1 MNIPAQDFKVK
12 VGEFWIDVIYKEAS
26 KVSGRAN
33 FGNYNHIKLQI
44 VISRKWNKNKQQLEN
59 TLIHEIFHAIW
70 QIFGVHAVSGGAD
83 DENAEETFVQ
93 RLTSGWQ
100 SFMVDNP
107 KLFNEE
113 KK

>member
-12 VGEFWIDVIYKEAS
+12 VGEFWIDVIYKETS

-33 FGNYNHIKLQI
+33 FGHYNHINLRI
-44 VISRKWNKNKQQLEN
+44 VISRKYNKNQQQLEN

-70 QIFGVHAVSGGAD
+70 EIFGVHDVSGYAS
-83 DENAEETFVQ
+83 DESAEETFVS

-107 KLFNEE
+107 QLFNEE